1 MLELFI
7 SAVIAS
13 KELNTAHKQVGK
25 AVFQECGNANQNQGL
40 TYGKLCIHT
49 DDRSFIV
56 LSTKEMQKINS
67 ALTLLYVAKIKYS
80 V

>member
-7 SAVIAS
+7 SAVIVS

-56 LSTKEMQKINS
+56 VNKRNAENKLRPNI
-67 ALTLLYVAKIKYS
+67 AVCG
-80 V
+80 